1 MACGGGLRNHGR
13 VQRSV
18 TPPPT
23 PSYGGSSNHDLSTAK
38 STLRNVKKVKVL
50 KIPKKCLEE
59 KVDMEKV
66 YVTLLAR
73 PVSPKKWRAGAKR
86 GARNHNQPSGGRDY
100 KILMNRASG
109 LSSRGR
115 SQAKQGASNK

>member
-1 MACGGGLRNHGR
+1 
-13 VQRSV
+13 
-18 TPPPT
+18 
-23 PSYGGSSNHDLSTAK
+23 
-38 STLRNVKKVKVL
+38 
-50 KIPKKCLEE
+50 
-59 KVDMEKV
+59 MEKV